1 MTMSSM
7 AVTRLGLLTTT
18 LWFSA
23 FAGTR
28 TRNVHAQQMARVA
41 DNEPLA
47 PCSFPFEYRNEMHN
61 SCVDF
66 SGAKWCRAVDS
77 RAVSKTRWGV
87 CVDGGG
93 QIEEQML
100 PTCPR
105 GYTVY
110 SDQTTGRTYVM
121 APTSVSKQMG
131 GVWSPPPAEA
141 CDANKFKDA
150 LLPCAGLGGVRA
162 SNRCCRAIDSVLA
175 LDAPSEAAG
184 CLCSDDVMQIAQ
196 SEGAKFGVDVRGL
209 LNDCKT
215 KFGGRV
221 AFVGGGGCPMITA
234 KSEQPMQMS
243 METTTPALGGGGA
256 LDVYG
261 AAPPPSAMA
270 VASALGSTTPS
281 YAPSTTSQPYEQQQQ
296 QQSSYYYIPP
306 EELSSNSYYGTTPPA
321 AAATSTTY
329 NNMQPSQQQPVSGS
343 TTPPAAAATSTTYN
357 NMQPSQQQQ
366 PASGSTTPPATAATS
381 TTYNN
386 MQPSQ
391 QQPVSGSTT
400 TPAAVATS
408 TTYSNMQPPPQQ
420 QPASGSMYYGDA
432 PTVQEQRSSPT
443 QPASTPPQSPG
454 VSIVPEGSPSSFP
467 EPLSVANDDAA
478 KADAAKVGGSTI
490 AGSAARS
497 ALTSAAISAI
507 TGGPVRKAA
516 LRGGITAAG
525 WALIRARRL
534 KKRAEQGKTADE
546 QEQGGSEFA
555 KSAYVGNEAVG
566 METPARQYDIS
577 ADAANEYYD
586 LEDIGNYYQ
595 DGSYM
600 DGSAD
605 GGLSS
610 PMAPPP
616 TATMGA
622 TTSSTR
628 MYCTP

>member
-1 MTMSSM
+1 MSSM

-343 TTPPAAAATSTTYN
+343 TT
-357 NMQPSQQQQ
+357 
-366 PASGSTTPPATAATS
+366 
-381 TTYNN
+381 
-386 MQPSQ
+386 
-391 QQPVSGSTT
+391 

>member
-1 MTMSSM
+1 
-7 AVTRLGLLTTT
+7 
-18 LWFSA
+18 
-23 FAGTR
+23 
-28 TRNVHAQQMARVA
+28 
-41 DNEPLA
+41 
-47 PCSFPFEYRNEMHN
+47 
-61 SCVDF
+61 
-66 SGAKWCRAVDS
+66 
-77 RAVSKTRWGV
+77 
-87 CVDGGG
+87 
-93 QIEEQML
+93 
-100 PTCPR
+100 
-105 GYTVY
+105 
-110 SDQTTGRTYVM
+110 
-121 APTSVSKQMG
+121 
-131 GVWSPPPAEA
+131 
-141 CDANKFKDA
+141 
-150 LLPCAGLGGVRA
+150 
-162 SNRCCRAIDSVLA
+162 
-175 LDAPSEAAG
+175 
-184 CLCSDDVMQIAQ
+184 
-196 SEGAKFGVDVRGL
+196 
-209 LNDCKT
+209 
-215 KFGGRV
+215 
-221 AFVGGGGCPMITA
+221 
-234 KSEQPMQMS
+234 
-243 METTTPALGGGGA
+243 
-256 LDVYG
+256 
-261 AAPPPSAMA
+261 
-270 VASALGSTTPS
+270 
-281 YAPSTTSQPYEQQQQ
+281 
-296 QQSSYYYIPP
+296 
-306 EELSSNSYYGTTPPA
+306 
-321 AAATSTTY
+321 
-329 NNMQPSQQQPVSGS
+329 
-343 TTPPAAAATSTTYN
+343 
-357 NMQPSQQQQ
+357 
-366 PASGSTTPPATAATS
+366 
-381 TTYNN
+381 
-386 MQPSQ
+386 
-391 QQPVSGSTT
+391 
-400 TPAAVATS
+400 
-408 TTYSNMQPPPQQ
+408 MQPPPQQ